1 MDVPDRSTYES
12 RLAAKMLTP
21 GAAYR
26 WPTGPHGTALAL
38 ARPGTARQGT
48 ARLGTVEDPCR
59 AC

>member
-1 MDVPDRSTYES
+1 MGAKAGGLV
-12 RLAAKMLTP
+12 AAGPRASGT
-21 GAAYR
+21 ARYR
-26 WPTGPHGTALAL
+26 WPTGPHGTTLAL